1 RENLPYTRHEDAEQ
15 ILDAQARVLIEEH
28 SFVLTGNSKTT
39 DSTKQLD
46 LGQKSTA
53 SNAGEDPDRY
63 EVAERFKNLP
73 VEDLGEGIKTN
84 QWWGRLSSEQKDAA
98 LDHGL
103 EFIAKNSDLLKFGNN
118 DNWYRIVTTVARSD
132 APHYEEI
139 FVKHARTV
147 PGADSEEELRKKL

>member
-1 RENLPYTRHEDAEQ
+1 PKRLILPRTDEPFTKLFRKFKAPDGSEQKIEMLCDGQQYDVAGIHPKTGKSYAWFGGELTAIKRENLPYTRHEDAEQ

-39 DSTKQLD
+39 DSTKQLA

-84 QWWGRLSSEQKDAA
+84 QWW
-98 LDHGL
+98 
-103 EFIAKNSDLLKFGNN
+103 
-118 DNWYRIVTTVARSD
+118 
-132 APHYEEI
+132 
-139 FVKHARTV
+139 
-147 PGADSEEELRKKL
+147 